1 MAEHCKWEAG
11 RLLTQPTLAVP
22 SGPSSLRSTIHQ
34 GAGDPRALGERV
46 LCPRP
51 IWMRRV
57 VLSLATTLQ
66 CSESTCPRAH
76 VPGPRSHLCPH
87 TAALNHFEVSKSSFL
102 KVCRA

>member
-57 VLSLATTLQ
+57 VLSLAHYPTLLGVHL
-66 CSESTCPRAH
+66 P
-76 VPGPRSHLCPH
+76 PGPCARSPIPPLPTYCCI
-87 TAALNHFEVSKSSFL
+87 ESF
-102 KVCRA
+102 